1 MRCAEP
7 AGRAVAGP
15 WAAAVERAVGS
26 VARRQVA
33 GVVAPGRAG
42 SVAGRAVEAVE
53 VGGRSEP
60 GRR

>member
-15 WAAAVERAVGS
+15 WAAAERAVGS
-26 VARRQVA
+26 VARRQA
-33 GVVAPGRAG
+33 GVEVAAG
-42 SVAGRAVEAVE
+42 MAEPVAGRAVE
-53 VGGRSEP
+53 VGVAGERSEP